1 VIPKLPELN
10 LGFASCYLKFPN
22 KIRVLG
28 IPSSGFGLRFFFF
41 PALEHRHTASSSL
54 PTLSCPVVLVQAH
67 GPPRPRAPPRRR
79 RESSGRAGVGRGAD
93 GSREVTASVVG
104 GGARGRRRGRGRGLL
119 NLPGCGA
126 RPRRWSLRRQAT
138 MRTRVPP
145 RSDPPRRC
153 WATFFRH
160 PDLPVMAALVG

>member
-1 VIPKLPELN
+1 LLPE
-10 LGFASCYLKFPN
+10 
-22 KIRVLG
+22 
-28 IPSSGFGLRFFFF
+28 IPEQNSSFGYSGFRYSRFGFRVTGFL
-41 PALEHRHTASSSL
+41 PRAHSV

-67 GPPRPRAPPRRR
+67 GPPRPRAPPLRR

-126 RPRRWSLRRQAT
+126 RPQRWSLRRQAT